1 MSRVWFVPSFALAV
15 LLPAVVFGGPPRV
28 KFDTDSVVSC
38 ADVTPLEFAQANPG
52 EKLVEARFLIS
63 SLIAPGD
70 NDSRLQHV
78 FTIESRQRTMQ
89 VENYLPKTTLAAD
102 VVGNVL
108 IEKKDEQ
115 CKTLGLSLSGAYEN
129 IASGTAKAGVDSK
142 SGLITKYEKLPP
154 LELVAASGPIR
165 RGSGVYFKLKPSSQ
179 TSLEGAQE
187 FVAVFRVPA
196 TWRGDIVHVHCE
208 AWCVAQGLTSSFSEP
223 DRVGGGDFLVALYLE
238 GDVQAKAAAQQ
249 FARSDLLLRSAAARH
264 NEAIKRR
271 SLPSVAHQFGALISL
286 TEPRIP
292 SDWLARVL
300 YGPPTANHE
309 PILKQLPPEVRNA
322 ADAYLAAKWRL
333 TELNAWGDPTGTA
346 LTQADK

>member
-1 MSRVWFVPSFALAV
+1 MSRGWMLSAVALTAI
-15 LLPAVVFGGPPRV
+15 LPAAAPGAAPRV

-38 ADVTPLEFAQANPG
+38 ADTTPLEFAAANPG

-70 NDSRLQHV
+70 DDSQLQHLY
-78 FTIESRQRTMQ
+78 TIESRQRTMQ

-102 VVGNVL
+102 VVGHVL
-108 IEKKDEQ
+108 VEKKDEK

-129 IASGTAKAGVDSK
+129 IANGTAKAGLDSK
-142 SGLITKYEKLPP
+142 SGLITKYEKLPA
-154 LELVAASGPIR
+154 LELLAASGPIR

-196 TWRGDIVHVHCE
+196 TWRGDVVHVHCE
-208 AWCVAQGLTSSFSEP
+208 AWSVAKGLTSSFSEP
-223 DRVGGGDFLVALYLE
+223 ARVGGGDYLVALYLE

-264 NEAIKRR
+264 SEDIHRR
-271 SLPSVAHQFGALISL
+271 SLPSVAHQFGVLISL
-286 TEPRIP
+286 TEPKIP

-300 YGPPTANHE
+300 YGPPAANQE
-309 PILKQLPPEVRNA
+309 PILKQLPAEVRTA

-333 TELNAWGDPTGTA
+333 SEMNAWGDPTGAA
-346 LTQADK
+346 LTSAE